1 MTGSYKVRATGK
13 AKQFLEELQAFA
25 ESQRDLIQAE
35 VDGFETD
42 PAARE
47 IRRTRAWNDYAF
59 FARTY
64 FPHYVKS
71 EPSQFHTWFFG
82 TVPALIDKPQGQLI
96 NVSAPR
102 GEAKSTLGTQLLVL
116 WLIVTERKHFIPIVM
131 DAGGQAA
138 SMLEAIKAELDE
150 NPRLAMDFPEACGS
164 GRVWNAGVILTTNN
178 VKVQAFG
185 AGKRMRGLRHGPYRP
200 DFIALDD
207 IENDEN
213 VASKEQRDKRHSWVT
228 KTVLNLGPPDG
239 SMDVLYLNTILHH
252 DSVANRFHK
261 APRWT
266 RKKFK
271 AILRWP
277 DRMDLWQEWEAL
289 FIASGDE
296 LEDTEQDHAQAFY
309 DANKAEMERGAVVSW
324 PSTRP
329 LLALMKIRAEDHHA
343 FDCEYQNDPTNE
355 ENATFTGMQFWS
367 GIVFTKEWVFRGVLD
382 PSMGKSARKGDPACI
397 LVGASRRDQLKLHI
411 VEADLARMKPDKQL
425 EKLIGYQQAYG
436 CLVWGVEDTAF
447 QEYFRQQIVEQSARV
462 HMPVPAIGIH
472 NDRDKDILI
481 EAVAPHVNN
490 GLILFH
496 QRHTVFNDNV
506 KHYPEAAHD
515 DGPDG
520 LQMLWKLFLK
530 GAGGIPKFRMGK
542 RK

>member
-277 DRMDLWQEWEAL
+277 
-289 FIASGDE
+289 
-296 LEDTEQDHAQAFY
+296 
-309 DANKAEMERGAVVSW
+309 
-324 PSTRP
+324 
-329 LLALMKIRAEDHHA
+329 
-343 FDCEYQNDPTNE
+343 
-355 ENATFTGMQFWS
+355 
-367 GIVFTKEWVFRGVLD
+367 
-382 PSMGKSARKGDPACI
+382 
-397 LVGASRRDQLKLHI
+397 
-411 VEADLARMKPDKQL
+411 
-425 EKLIGYQQAYG
+425 
-436 CLVWGVEDTAF
+436 
-447 QEYFRQQIVEQSARV
+447 
-462 HMPVPAIGIH
+462 
-472 NDRDKDILI
+472 
-481 EAVAPHVNN
+481 
-490 GLILFH
+490 
-496 QRHTVFNDNV
+496 
-506 KHYPEAAHD
+506 
-515 DGPDG
+515 
-520 LQMLWKLFLK
+520 
-530 GAGGIPKFRMGK
+530 
-542 RK
+542 